1 MILSRLSLKLVA
13 AALAVSLAAPAAA
26 EAATFAPAPDERQ
39 GDGRVSPFYHWTEAL
54 PEKPGRLLR
63 TEPLP
68 ETIGLKDAG
77 RQLRILFSS
86 TDGVRGVQRTAVSG
100 ALFIPRGAPPAGG
113 WPVVSWGHGTLGGAD
128 ICAPSWAGR
137 SYRDVRYLN
146 AWLRAGYAVV
156 ASDYQGIGTP
166 GYNPQFNNRSNAY
179 GLLDSARAV
188 INGVPGLANKVL
200 LVGQSQ
206 GGSAVIAASGYA
218 DGYAPELDIRG
229 VVGTGVVY
237 QPDRPVRP
245 VKPADPDAANKVEP
259 TLAYGFYHVLAA
271 QQLDPSLKAEDVY
284 TELGAPLLEQAR
296 ISCLFPI
303 EIDVVGLGLT
313 RNTLYKPGHQAL
325 QERALGADW
334 QKIPTV
340 KLKHPVFI
348 GAGIDDRLAAV
359 GVALAEDICAAGGVA
374 EIHLYGERDHSGAV
388 NESLRHS
395 LAFAK
400 KALAGEPIAPVCQPR
415 GVD

>member
-1 MILSRLSLKLVA
+1 MIYSRLILTCLA
-13 AALAVSLAAPAAA
+13 TLALSIAAPAL
-26 EAATFAPAPDERQ
+26 AATPTYAPAPDERQ

-54 PEKPGRLLR
+54 PEKPGLLLR
-63 TEPLP
+63 SEPLP

-86 TDGVRGVQRTAVSG
+86 TDGVGGVQRTAVSG
-100 ALFIPRGAPPAGG
+100 ALFIPRGAPPPGG
-113 WPVVSWGHGTLGGAD
+113 WPVISWGHGTLGGAD

-146 AWLRAGYAVV
+146 AWLRAGFAIV

-166 GYNPQFNNRSNAY
+166 GYNPQFNNRANAY
-179 GLLDSARAV
+179 SLLDSARAV
-188 INGVPGLANKVL
+188 IHGVPDLANKVL

-218 DGYAPELDIRG
+218 ADYAPDLDIRG
-229 VVGTGVVY
+229 VVGTGIVY
-237 QPDRPVRP
+237 SPGRPLRP
-245 VKPADPDAANKVEP
+245 VKPADPDAADKVDP

-271 QQLDPSLKAEDVY
+271 QQRDPSLKTEEIY
-284 TELGAPLLEQAR
+284 SELGAPLLEQAR
-296 ISCLFPI
+296 ISCLFSV
-303 EIDVVGLGLT
+303 ETDVVGLGLT
-313 RNTLYKPGHQAL
+313 RKTLYKPGYEARQAL
-325 QERALGADW
+325 ALGADW

-340 KLKHPVFI
+340 RLKHPVFI
-348 GAGIDDRLAAV
+348 GAGVEDGLAAAD
-359 GVALAEDICAAGGVA
+359 VALAEDICAAGGIA
-374 EIHLYGERDHSGAV
+374 EIHLYGDRDHSGAV

-395 LAFAK
+395 LVFAR
-400 KALAGEPIAPVCQPR
+400 KALAGEPIERVCEPR